1 MELSDQEYLGSP
13 DCPYT
18 SPHGTICN
26 KCGKQHEGPAAP
38 PPRPHPVGRWLA
50 AALDDPKV
58 CQEMKDDIN
67 SWFAAGSPTSYDD
80 WMALQEEVEQLRVQ
94 LAGCGVAAMQN
105 TRDSVALRAKPG
117 DYGWSASYGDVCAA
131 VDREM
136 DLRERFLGILDPG
149 PVGVVTYATAGAG
162 NGHYFNV
169 NWLDHAAL
177 KEGAVLYIVP
187 TSVHRPCPLTGE
199 TT

>member
-26 KCGKQHEGPAAP
+26 KCGKQQEGPAAP

-50 AALDDPKV
+50 AALDDPKI

-67 SWFAAGSPTSYDD
+67 SWFAAGAPSSYDD
-80 WMALQEEVEQLRVQ
+80 WMALKQEVEQLRVQ
-94 LAGCGVAAMQN
+94 LAGCGVVAMQN
-105 TRDSVALRAKPG
+105 TRSSVALRCVPG
-117 DYGWSASYGDVCAA
+117 EYGWSASYGDVCRA

-136 DLRERFLGILDPG
+136 ELRERLEGITGNG
-149 PVGVVTYATAGAG
+149 PVGVVSASKKQE
-162 NGHYFNV
+162 NGSFFTI
-169 NWLDHAAL
+169 NWLRPADL
-177 KEGAVLYIVP
+177 KQGSLLYVSQP
-187 TSVHRPCPLTGE
+187 PVQE
-199 TT
+199 E